1 MSVSSDKE
9 LETKLLESGE
19 RLLGPL
25 PSTVESLLH
34 LLYKLLNRLKE
45 VEKTHTVSIQN
56 AVSQLKTT
64 LIAERLFKH
73 SNFDVKIATV
83 ACITEVM
90 RIYSPVA
97 PYDEDKMREVLQ
109 LIVSSFEHLDDVNS
123 LSYTIRIWIL
133 NTVAKCQV
141 CVLMLDPEYVALL
154 IEMFQHLFKALRDHH
169 PMEVFLDI
177 KNIMTLV
184 LQESDGIPPELL
196 SIILRYVKK
205 DDEVPLISRRLAEQV
220 LINCASKCKTYLAE
234 AVKSSGVSLDE
245 YGNVVAFI
253 CEWAFGEWAFSD
265 LKKNE
270 VVARK
275 KLVGSSGKSV
285 SKSKTDV
292 KQPLEEMSNG
302 NTKRK
307 HSLAKEK
314 ASDLQNYDKK
324 LVGSRIKVWWP
335 MDQAYYKGVVHSYD
349 SSKKK
354 HLDQEANQT
363 GRDQEASTMSQKKKA
378 KTGKAQSADKQS
390 KMDIS
395 PQMLS
400 PIPRYVEKDD
410 EAPQVSPRCAEQLLC
425 SCPSQVKKYLTEAV
439 KSSSVSIDKQNNV
452 VDSVCEGGFNAL
464 EQEEVVSHK
473 KEDKQKAAKVS
484 TPEQTCVSKRR
495 LNLSLPH
502 EGDPAETE
510 TPTHKRARLYEVHV
524 EIEKTAAEGEPSCRT
539 HKSRLEP
546 GDPQACYV
554 THQLAKV
561 KQSLIDTI
569 TSVRQFGSELETKEQ
584 SIVDTL
590 TSVRQFRS
598 ELETKEQ
605 SIVDTL
611 ASVRQ
616 FQAEIKKKEDNLKA
630 SLQEVDVLG
639 GKISGI
645 NS

>member
-1 MSVSSDKE
+1 MCF
-9 LETKLLESGE
+9 
-19 RLLGPL
+19 
-25 PSTVESLLH
+25 H
-34 LLYKLLNRLKE
+34 
-45 VEKTHTVSIQN
+45 I
-56 AVSQLKTT
+56 
-64 LIAERLFKH
+64 F
-73 SNFDVKIATV
+73 
-83 ACITEVM
+83 
-90 RIYSPVA
+90 
-97 PYDEDKMREVLQ
+97 
-109 LIVSSFEHLDDVNS
+109 
-123 LSYTIRIWIL
+123 
-133 NTVAKCQV
+133 CQ
-141 CVLMLDPEYVALL
+141 
-154 IEMFQHLFKALRDHH
+154 Q
-169 PMEVFLDI
+169 
-177 KNIMTLV
+177 
-184 LQESDGIPPELL
+184 
-196 SIILRYVKK
+196 
-205 DDEVPLISRRLAEQV
+205 
-220 LINCASKCKTYLAE
+220 
-234 AVKSSGVSLDE
+234 
-245 YGNVVAFI
+245 
-253 CEWAFGEWAFSD
+253 
-265 LKKNE
+265 
-270 VVARK
+270 
-275 KLVGSSGKSV
+275 
-285 SKSKTDV
+285 
-292 KQPLEEMSNG
+292 
-302 NTKRK
+302 
-307 HSLAKEK
+307 
-314 ASDLQNYDKK
+314 
-324 LVGSRIKVWWP
+324 
-335 MDQAYYKGVVHSYD
+335 
-349 SSKKK
+349 
-354 HLDQEANQT
+354 DQEANQT

-410 EAPQVSPRCAEQLLC
+410 
-425 SCPSQVKKYLTEAV
+425 
-439 KSSSVSIDKQNNV
+439 
-452 VDSVCEGGFNAL
+452 
-464 EQEEVVSHK
+464 
-473 KEDKQKAAKVS
+473 EDKQKAAKVS

-639 GKISGI
+639 IRSRY
-645 NS
+645 